1 MHFNATVTGY
11 FTLPHKLFTSTLP
24 LGIYLG
30 DFGSSLFFIVSGA
43 SLALTVPAE
52 QNPAQFYKRRARA
65 VYPLFWLAWFVVF
78 SYRFVAHPGSFG
90 GARTVT
96 LVLTLLGLD
105 NFAVAAGWVGTD
117 FACVGEWFL
126 GSILFLYLLFP
137 LLQRGLRKRPW
148 LTWALTLAVC
158 IPVHLL
164 GWDARLVAVHIPEFL
179 FGMTFLTLAGRTR
192 YILAPLLLAGAV
204 LAQPWDGKITSALAG
219 AGVFILLALAAPLL
233 DRPWPRAVGAQLA
246 KISYAVFLVHHVLIQ
261 ELAAHFDLAVL
272 SRRDTA
278 FLFVV
283 YLAATFA
290 AAHALLWLQRTLR
303 TGLADVFQVVFR
315 IAHFAEGG
323 DAVGRNL
330 AHFTHKLSKVIGDKA
345 VIVSEVF
352 WTHLWNFPAG
362 DIAMHSVKE
371 STINQSIWER
381 LNQVGCLQ
389 QIIHALVNIADE
401 YHRGIRLDC
410 FLTSCKGT

>member
-192 YILAPLLLAGAV
+192 YILAPLL
-204 LAQPWDGKITSALAG
+204 
-219 AGVFILLALAAPLL
+219 
-233 DRPWPRAVGAQLA
+233 DRPWPRVVGAQLA

-303 TGLADVFQVVFR
+303 AGLA
-315 IAHFAEGG
+315 A
-323 DAVGRNL
+323 L
-330 AHFTHKLSKVIGDKA
+330 C
-345 VIVSEVF
+345 
-352 WTHLWNFPAG
+352 P
-362 DIAMHSVKE
+362 
-371 STINQSIWER
+371 
-381 LNQVGCLQ
+381 
-389 QIIHALVNIADE
+389 QI
-401 YHRGIRLDC
+401 
-410 FLTSCKGT
+410 

>member
-52 QNPAQFYKRRARA
+52 QSPAQFYKRRARA

-179 FGMTFLTLAGRTR
+179 FGMTFLTLTGRTR
-192 YILAPLLLAGAV
+192 YIL
-204 LAQPWDGKITSALAG
+204 
-219 AGVFILLALAAPLL
+219 APLL

-303 TGLADVFQVVFR
+303 TGLA
-315 IAHFAEGG
+315 A
-323 DAVGRNL
+323 L
-330 AHFTHKLSKVIGDKA
+330 C
-345 VIVSEVF
+345 
-352 WTHLWNFPAG
+352 P
-362 DIAMHSVKE
+362 
-371 STINQSIWER
+371 
-381 LNQVGCLQ
+381 
-389 QIIHALVNIADE
+389 QI
-401 YHRGIRLDC
+401 
-410 FLTSCKGT
+410 

>member
-52 QNPAQFYKRRARA
+52 QCPAQFYKRRARA

-192 YILAPLLLAGAV
+192 CILAPLLLAGAV
-204 LAQPWDGKITSALAG
+204 
-219 AGVFILLALAAPLL
+219 VFILLALAAPLM

-303 TGLADVFQVVFR
+303 TGLA
-315 IAHFAEGG
+315 A
-323 DAVGRNL
+323 L
-330 AHFTHKLSKVIGDKA
+330 C
-345 VIVSEVF
+345 
-352 WTHLWNFPAG
+352 P
-362 DIAMHSVKE
+362 
-371 STINQSIWER
+371 
-381 LNQVGCLQ
+381 
-389 QIIHALVNIADE
+389 QI
-401 YHRGIRLDC
+401 
-410 FLTSCKGT
+410 

>member
-148 LTWALTLAVC
+148 LTWALTLAVYTVC
-158 IPVHLL
+158 VRRALKTSCRTEIP
-164 GWDARLVAVHIPEFL
+164 GYARPQAARPSP
-179 FGMTFLTLAGRTR
+179 AGAPG

-204 LAQPWDGKITSALAG
+204 LAQPWDGKITCALAG

-303 TGLADVFQVVFR
+303 TGLA
-315 IAHFAEGG
+315 A
-323 DAVGRNL
+323 L
-330 AHFTHKLSKVIGDKA
+330 C
-345 VIVSEVF
+345 
-352 WTHLWNFPAG
+352 P
-362 DIAMHSVKE
+362 
-371 STINQSIWER
+371 
-381 LNQVGCLQ
+381 
-389 QIIHALVNIADE
+389 QI
-401 YHRGIRLDC
+401 
-410 FLTSCKGT
+410 

>member
-1 MHFNATVTGY
+1 MFYLDLVRAAALICILIVHFNATVTGY

-164 GWDARLVAVHIPEFL
+164 SWDARLVAVHIPEFL
-179 FGMTFLTLAGRTR
+179 FGMTFLMLAGRTR
-192 YILAPLLLAGAV
+192 YIL
-204 LAQPWDGKITSALAG
+204 
-219 AGVFILLALAAPLL
+219 APLL

-290 AAHALLWLQRTLR
+290 AAHALLWLQRTMR
-303 TGLADVFQVVFR
+303 TGLA
-315 IAHFAEGG
+315 A
-323 DAVGRNL
+323 L
-330 AHFTHKLSKVIGDKA
+330 C
-345 VIVSEVF
+345 
-352 WTHLWNFPAG
+352 P
-362 DIAMHSVKE
+362 
-371 STINQSIWER
+371 
-381 LNQVGCLQ
+381 
-389 QIIHALVNIADE
+389 QI
-401 YHRGIRLDC
+401 
-410 FLTSCKGT
+410 

>member
-1 MHFNATVTGY
+1 MIVHFNATVTGY

-148 LTWALTLAVC
+148 LTWVLTLAVC

-192 YILAPLLLAGAV
+192 YIL
-204 LAQPWDGKITSALAG
+204 
-219 AGVFILLALAAPLL
+219 APLL

-303 TGLADVFQVVFR
+303 TGLA
-315 IAHFAEGG
+315 
-323 DAVGRNL
+323 
-330 AHFTHKLSKVIGDKA
+330 
-345 VIVSEVF
+345 
-352 WTHLWNFPAG
+352 
-362 DIAMHSVKE
+362 
-371 STINQSIWER
+371 
-381 LNQVGCLQ
+381 
-389 QIIHALVNIADE
+389 ALRSPI
-401 YHRGIRLDC
+401 
-410 FLTSCKGT
+410 

>member
-65 VYPLFWLAWFVVF
+65 VYPLFWLAWLVVF

-137 LLQRGLRKRPW
+137 LLQRGLHKRPW

-192 YILAPLLLAGAV
+192 YIL
-204 LAQPWDGKITSALAG
+204 
-219 AGVFILLALAAPLL
+219 APLL

-303 TGLADVFQVVFR
+303 TGLA
-315 IAHFAEGG
+315 A
-323 DAVGRNL
+323 L
-330 AHFTHKLSKVIGDKA
+330 C
-345 VIVSEVF
+345 
-352 WTHLWNFPAG
+352 P
-362 DIAMHSVKE
+362 
-371 STINQSIWER
+371 
-381 LNQVGCLQ
+381 
-389 QIIHALVNIADE
+389 QI
-401 YHRGIRLDC
+401 
-410 FLTSCKGT
+410 

>member
-137 LLQRGLRKRPW
+137 LLQRGLRKRLW

-192 YILAPLLLAGAV
+192 YIL
-204 LAQPWDGKITSALAG
+204 
-219 AGVFILLALAAPLL
+219 APLL

-303 TGLADVFQVVFR
+303 TGLA
-315 IAHFAEGG
+315 
-323 DAVGRNL
+323 
-330 AHFTHKLSKVIGDKA
+330 
-345 VIVSEVF
+345 
-352 WTHLWNFPAG
+352 
-362 DIAMHSVKE
+362 
-371 STINQSIWER
+371 
-381 LNQVGCLQ
+381 
-389 QIIHALVNIADE
+389 ALCPPI
-401 YHRGIRLDC
+401 
-410 FLTSCKGT
+410 